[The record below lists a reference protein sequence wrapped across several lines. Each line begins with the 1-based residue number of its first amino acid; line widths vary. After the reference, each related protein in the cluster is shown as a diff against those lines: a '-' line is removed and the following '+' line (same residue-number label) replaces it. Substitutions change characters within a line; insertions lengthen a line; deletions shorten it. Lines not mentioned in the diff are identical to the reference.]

1 VIPNRNDSLS
11 RRAVKSGFWIIFL
24 RIFQQLFSLIRTVF
38 LARILLPSDFGLLGI
53 ALLSMSLLE
62 TFSRTGFDRALIQKK
77 ENIQNYL
84 NSAWTIM
91 ILRGLLLFIVLFSVA
106 PLVAT
111 FFNTPQA
118 KPILRVM
125 SFSFLFQGFTN
136 IGVVYFQ
143 KELEFNKQFFYRI
156 LGTIADF
163 IVAVSAALVL
173 RTVWALVFGILA
185 GKLVQFTASYLLH
198 PYRPRVQFD
207 TSKVGELFNFGK
219 WIFGSSVIIFFL
231 TQGNDFFIGKFLGV
245 AMLGFFQ
252 MACHIA
258 RIPATQIT
266 HVLSQV
272 TFPTYSKLQDEKARL
287 RETYLKVL
295 KLTAFLAFPTAGL
308 IFVFAP
314 ETASIIL
321 GEKWSPMIPALQ
333 ILAVGGLIRSLGAT
347 IGPVF
352 QGIGKPE
359 ILTKFMLYQ
368 LGLFLAL
375 VYPFIHNWGI
385 AGAALAAVVPGFL
398 INFILSFK
406 IVKALDCRLKQFYTA
421 LIHPF
426 SATAVIILFTMV
438 SKTHFSPLSL
448 FSFLLIGLLGI
459 LIYILITYLLNKE
472 LIGILKNVWRN
483 IR

>member
-24 RIFQQLFSLIRTVF
+24 RIFQQLFSLIRTVV

-53 ALLSMSLLE
+53 ALLSISLLE
-62 TFSRTGFDRALIQKK
+62 TFSQTGFDRALIQKK
-77 ENIQNYL
+77 EDIANYL

-91 ILRGLLLFIVLFSVA
+91 ILRGFLLFVILFGAA
-106 PLVAT
+106 PFLAD

-118 KPILRVM
+118 KPIIQVM
-125 SFSFLFQGFTN
+125 SFSFLFRGFMN

-143 KELEFNKQFFYRI
+143 KELEFNKQFFYRVS
-156 LGTIADF
+156 GTIADF
-163 IVAVSAALVL
+163 VVAVSFALVF

-185 GKLVQFTASYLLH
+185 GNLVQFVASYVLQPH
-198 PYRPRVQFD
+198 RPRVQLD
-207 TSKVGELFNFGK
+207 TAKTRELYNFGK

-258 RIPATQIT
+258 RIPTTQIT
-266 HVLSQV
+266 HVISQV
-272 TFPTYSKLQDEKARL
+272 TFPTYSKLQDEKAKL

-295 KLTAFLAFPTAGL
+295 KLTAFLSFPIAGL
-308 IFVFAP
+308 IFAFAP

-333 ILAVGGLIRSLGAT
+333 IMAVGGLIRSLGAT

-352 QGIGKPE
+352 QAIGKPE

-375 VYPFIHNWGI
+375 VYPFIQHWGI

-398 INFILSFK
+398 INFSLSFK
-406 IVKALDCRLKQFYTA
+406 IVKVVECRLRQFYKT
-421 LIHPF
+421 LFPPF
-426 SATAVIILFTMV
+426 SATAVLLIFIIV
-438 SKTHFSPLSL
+438 AKSHFSPLSL
-448 FSFLLIGLLGI
+448 FSFLLLGFLGI
-459 LIYILITYLLNKE
+459 LIFLLITYLLNKE
-472 LIGILKNVWRN
+472 IIDILKSLWKNFR
-483 IR
+483 

>member
-53 ALLSMSLLE
+53 ALLSTSLLE

-333 ILAVGGLIRSLGAT
+333 ILAVGGLIRSLGST

-406 IVKALDCRLKQFYTA
+406 IVKALDCRLKQFYAA

-438 SKTHFSPLSL
+438 SKIHFSPLSL

>member
-1 VIPNRNDSLS
+1 
-11 RRAVKSGFWIIFL
+11 
-24 RIFQQLFSLIRTVF
+24 
-38 LARILLPSDFGLLGI
+38 
-53 ALLSMSLLE
+53 
-62 TFSRTGFDRALIQKK
+62 
-77 ENIQNYL
+77 
-84 NSAWTIM
+84 
-91 ILRGLLLFIVLFSVA
+91 
-106 PLVAT
+106 
-111 FFNTPQA
+111 
-118 KPILRVM
+118 
-125 SFSFLFQGFTN
+125 
-136 IGVVYFQ
+136 
-143 KELEFNKQFFYRI
+143 
-156 LGTIADF
+156 
-163 IVAVSAALVL
+163 
-173 RTVWALVFGILA
+173 
-185 GKLVQFTASYLLH
+185 
-198 PYRPRVQFD
+198 
-207 TSKVGELFNFGK
+207 
-219 WIFGSSVIIFFL
+219 
-231 TQGNDFFIGKFLGV
+231 
-245 AMLGFFQ
+245 
-252 MACHIA
+252 
-258 RIPATQIT
+258 
-266 HVLSQV
+266 
-272 TFPTYSKLQDEKARL
+272 
-287 RETYLKVL
+287 
-295 KLTAFLAFPTAGL
+295 
-308 IFVFAP
+308 VFAP